1 MNSYDTLK
9 GPSQFKSTP
18 AASAVQPSSQQL
30 QYFNELPSTINPLFG
45 MFSPTDQNTMLA
57 STLAAL
63 TSSSSGMISP
73 ATALASVFGQDVLGA
88 IGGLDL
94 SKSAFNSSQQLVTN
108 TMTAPTNSS
117 VTNTKSPET
126 QRKIA
131 LAEEPDTK
139 PKGGK
144 IEDIIKR
151 IRDKKSS

>member
-1 MNSYDTLK
+1 
-9 GPSQFKSTP
+9 
-18 AASAVQPSSQQL
+18 
-30 QYFNELPSTINPLFG
+30 
-45 MFSPTDQNTMLA
+45 MLA

-108 TMTAPTNSS
+108 TMTAPTKSS
-117 VTNTKSPET
+117 VTNTKSPEA

-151 IRDKKSS
+151 IRDKKNSW

>member
-1 MNSYDTLK
+1 
-9 GPSQFKSTP
+9 
-18 AASAVQPSSQQL
+18 
-30 QYFNELPSTINPLFG
+30 

-94 SKSAFNSSQQLVTN
+94 SKSAFNSSQQLLTN
-108 TMTAPTNSS
+108 TMIVPTNSS
-117 VTNTKSPET
+117 VTNTKSPDAIP
-126 QRKIA
+126 KIA
-131 LAEEPDTK
+131 LVEGPDTK

>member
-1 MNSYDTLK
+1 
-9 GPSQFKSTP
+9 
-18 AASAVQPSSQQL
+18 
-30 QYFNELPSTINPLFG
+30 
-45 MFSPTDQNTMLA
+45 MLA

-94 SKSAFNSSQQLVTN
+94 SKSAFNSSKQLVTN
-108 TMTAPTNSS
+108 TLTAPTKSS
-117 VTNTKSPET
+117 VTNTKSPEA

-151 IRDKKSS
+151 IRDKKNS

>member
-1 MNSYDTLK
+1 
-9 GPSQFKSTP
+9 
-18 AASAVQPSSQQL
+18 
-30 QYFNELPSTINPLFG
+30 
-45 MFSPTDQNTMLA
+45 MLA

-108 TMTAPTNSS
+108 TMTVPTKSS
-117 VTNTKSPET
+117 VTNTKSPEA
-126 QRKIA
+126 KIA

-151 IRDKKSS
+151 IRDKKNS